1 MNIDSI
7 KNGIVIDH
15 ITAGKSFLIYSL
27 LGLDK
32 LGTTVALIKNAASK
46 KSGKKDIIK
55 VDGDFY
61 PDTDILGFVDPGAT
75 VNIIKDSVIVEKKT
89 LALPEKL
96 VGVIKCK
103 NPDVSPR
110 RSRSF
115 PIYSSLLTEAALH
128 TGAYTVRAK
137 EKDKYGRSL

>member
-1 MNIDSI
+1 MHIDEI

-15 ITAGKSFLIYSL
+15 ITAGKSFEIYSL

-32 LGTTVALIKNAASK
+32 LETTVALIKNAASK

-55 VDGDFY
+55 VDGEFY

-89 LALPEKL
+89 LALPERL

-103 NPDVSPR
+103 NPRCITSTEQELPDIFKLAGRKSAAYR
-110 RSRSF
+110 C
-115 PIYSSLLTEAALH
+115 IYCESKGE
-128 TGAYTVRAK
+128 R
-137 EKDKYGRSL
+137 

>member
-15 ITAGKSFLIYSL
+15 ITAGKSFEIYSL

-75 VNIIKDSVIVEKKT
+75 VNIIKDSVIVEKRT

-103 NPDVSPR
+103 NPRCITSTEQELPDIFVLADEKSATYR
-110 RSRSF
+110 C
-115 PIYSSLLTEAALH
+115 IYCESKGE
-128 TGAYTVRAK
+128 R
-137 EKDKYGRSL
+137 

>member
-15 ITAGKSFLIYSL
+15 ITAGKSFEIYSL

-55 VDGDFY
+55 VDGEFY

-103 NPDVSPR
+103 NPRCITSTEQELPDIFKLTDRKSATYR
-110 RSRSF
+110 C
-115 PIYSSLLTEAALH
+115 IYCESKGE
-128 TGAYTVRAK
+128 R
-137 EKDKYGRSL
+137 

>member
-103 NPDVSPR
+103 NPRCITSTE
-110 RSRSF
+110 
-115 PIYSSLLTEAALH
+115 LTEAALH

>member
-15 ITAGKSFLIYSL
+15 LTAGKSFLIYSL

-75 VNIIKDSVIVEKKT
+75 VNLIKDSVIVEKKT

-103 NPDVSPR
+103 NPRCITSTEQELPDIFKLTD
-110 RSRSF
+110 RSSATYRC
-115 PIYSSLLTEAALH
+115 IYCESKGE
-128 TGAYTVRAK
+128 R
-137 EKDKYGRSL
+137 

>member
-103 NPDVSPR
+103 NPRCITSTEQELPDIFKLAD
-110 RSRSF
+110 RSSATYRC
-115 PIYSSLLTEAALH
+115 IYCESKGE
-128 TGAYTVRAK
+128 R
-137 EKDKYGRSL
+137 

>member
-1 MNIDSI
+1 MHIDEI

-15 ITAGKSFLIYSL
+15 ITAGKSFEIYSL

-32 LGTTVALIKNAASK
+32 LETTVALIKNAASR

-55 VDGDFY
+55 VDGEFY

-103 NPDVSPR
+103 NPRCITSTEQELPDIFKLADRKSAAYR
-110 RSRSF
+110 C
-115 PIYSSLLTEAALH
+115 IYCESKGE
-128 TGAYTVRAK
+128 R
-137 EKDKYGRSL
+137 

>member
-75 VNIIKDSVIVEKKT
+75 VNIIKDSAIVEKKT

-103 NPDVSPR
+103 NPRCITSTEQELPDIFKLTD
-110 RSRSF
+110 RSSATYRC
-115 PIYSSLLTEAALH
+115 IYCESKGE
-128 TGAYTVRAK
+128 R
-137 EKDKYGRSL
+137 

>member
-55 VDGDFY
+55 VDGDFC

-103 NPDVSPR
+103 NPRCITSTEQELPDIFKLTD
-110 RSRSF
+110 RSSATYRC
-115 PIYSSLLTEAALH
+115 IYCESKGE
-128 TGAYTVRAK
+128 R
-137 EKDKYGRSL
+137 